1 MISSSKSVSVKT
13 DFLLKIRFVLC
24 LLLVFKKGAHFHLFS
39 VSSYLLSSKMY
50 RLWLK
55 LVFSSKSVL
64 VKTEV
69 FNHEVH
75 NSHVAYGLI
84 YLQHTVLDFHLFSVS
99 SYLLSA
105 KNVHTMSNVTFS
117 SISVSI
123 KTDLSSK
130 SVSVKNAV
138 SQHNMQFIMQHMVL

>member
-1 MISSSKSVSVKT
+1 MAS
-13 DFLLKIRFVLC
+13 
-24 LLLVFKKGAHFHLFS
+24 FHTQCEEN
-39 VSSYLLSSKMY
+39 SYLLSSKMY

-64 VKTEV
+64 IKTEV

-75 NSHVAYGLI
+75 NSHVAYGWI
-84 YLQHTVLDFHLFSVS
+84 YLQHMVLYNHLFSVS

-105 KNVHTMSNVTFS
+105 KNVHTRSNVTFS

-130 SVSVKNAV
+130 SVSVKNEV
-138 SQHNMQFIMQHMVL
+138 TQHNMQFIM

>member
-1 MISSSKSVSVKT
+1 
-13 DFLLKIRFVLC
+13 
-24 LLLVFKKGAHFHLFS
+24 
-39 VSSYLLSSKMY
+39 MY

-75 NSHVAYGLI
+75 ISHVAYGWI
-84 YLQHTVLDFHLFSVS
+84 YLQHMVLDFYLLSVS

-105 KNVHTMSNVTFS
+105 KTDHTRSNVICSSKSVLVKTDFS
-117 SISVSI
+117 SKSVSI
-123 KTDLSSK
+123 KT
-130 SVSVKNAV
+130 AV
-138 SQHNMQFIMQHMVL
+138 LQHNKQIYDVAYG

>member
-1 MISSSKSVSVKT
+1 MVKLCRFT
-13 DFLLKIRFVLC
+13 ILLDL
-24 LLLVFKKGAHFHLFS
+24 HQFS
-39 VSSYLLSSKMY
+39 VFCYLLSTKTYLS
-50 RLWLK
+50 WSK

-75 NSHVAYGLI
+75 ISHVAYGWI
-84 YLQHTVLDFHLFSVS
+84 YLQHMVLDFHLFSVS

-105 KNVHTMSNVTFS
+105 KNVHTGSNLIFS
-117 SISVSI
+117 SILVSI
-123 KTDLSSK
+123 TTDLSSK

-138 SQHNMQFIMQHMVL
+138 SQHHMQFIM